1 MHRLAGVAEHVV
13 PGPAGAAEAME
24 YVTLPHT
31 DLRVSRLCLGC
42 QQFSS
47 AGATA
52 THKIW
57 DSMDEDVALATVKE
71 ALDSGINFLDTAE
84 VTPPSAILTPD

>member
-52 THKIW
+52 II
-57 DSMDEDVALATVKE
+57 A
-71 ALDSGINFLDTAE
+71 F
-84 VTPPSAILTPD
+84 

>member
-1 MHRLAGVAEHVV
+1 MPIAPCAAAAAS
-13 PGPAGAAEAME
+13 PANSMD
-24 YVTLPHT
+24 YTTLPHT
-31 DLRVSRLCLGC
+31 DLTVSRLCLGC

-84 VTPPSAILTPD
+84 VTPGPGSAASAILTPD